1 MIMKQLKCLRCEHE
15 WTPKI
20 AIPAVC
26 PKCKSGYYNRP
37 RKVKELHPDEKPI
50 PVIEQFEEEMKEV
63 KEDMEDVAMIT
74 TYQKLERE
82 PEITATILKALGSI
96 MYRLDKME
104 SRPFGEPIPFN
115 PVYTKE
121 QASESLICARTH
133 QFICNGEGKELCP
146 ICKQQNFWKNAQN
159 LRIALEMEGLD
170 KPGEVAPE
178 ESFETKAMNCNDRTT
193 NAGKPFCP
201 YKYKGE
207 AHHNYCTLCWELI
220 PIWEDQAAGY
230 KEQMAKKERR

>member
-1 MIMKQLKCLRCEHE
+1 MEKLKCERCGHI
-15 WTPKI
+15 WKSKI
-20 AIPAVC
+20 AIPVVC

-37 RKVKELHPDEKPI
+37 RKIKELHPDEKPQEI
-50 PVIEQFEEEMKEV
+50 IEQYEEEQNPMSIEELEKPKEQF
-63 KEDMEDVAMIT
+63 DVNVV
-74 TYQKLERE
+74 
-82 PEITATILKALGSI
+82 ILKALGSI
-96 MYRLDKME
+96 MDRLDKME

-159 LRIALEMEGLD
+159 LRIALEMESLD
-170 KPGEVAPE
+170 KPGENAPE
-178 ESFETKAMNCNDRTT
+178 ETFETKAMNCKERTT

-207 AHHNYCTLCWELI
+207 AHNNYCTMCWELI
-220 PIWEDQAAGY
+220 AVWGDQAAGY
-230 KEQMAKKERR
+230 KEQMAAKGRNR